1 MPQRVDFWGIPQPWG
16 PVAVY
21 LIVGMGTLVLVIRF
35 ALAIARWAKI
45 GYQAGA
51 WDHFFA
57 RLGQMFRVAFAQVK
71 IFSDP
76 FAGVL
81 HAALAWGFFVFF
93 LGTALATINSHLL
106 PFLQGGAY
114 LAYKLALDG
123 FTIIF
128 LVGAALAAYRRLIQK
143 PARLTQAARFNF
155 SIALLVFIVL
165 NGLLVESLRLA
176 IQRPAWAV
184 WSPAG
189 WLLAQVWISTGASEA
204 VLHGWHVGAYFLH
217 FISVSVFFISIPE
230 LTLRHIITAP
240 LNSFFSDPQKNPGR
254 VQDQPRAADGEP
266 RLESGLAGLA
276 WKQLLESEAC
286 TECGRCQAVC
296 PVLAAGGTL
305 NPRLVEQSVRGAV
318 YSASAGG
325 AADYQAGISEEAV
338 WACTTCAA
346 CNQACPI
353 LIHPMDTLVS
363 LRRGLVTEGRVD
375 PLLQDTFGYLSR
387 LGNATGEPPNQRVRW
402 TEGLSFKIKDARTE
416 PVDLVWFVGDTAAYN
431 PAAVEVTRTAAEV
444 LHRAGVDFG
453 ILYEAEQNSG
463 NDVRRTGEEGLYEQL
478 SQKNIALLAECRYR
492 AILTTDPHT
501 YNTLKNEY
509 PLAGFK
515 PAKVYHIAE
524 LLDELIASGRLALP
538 RPFAGKVTYHDPCYL
553 GRYNG
558 VYEAPRRVLA
568 AAGCQVIEMPRNREN
583 GFCCG
588 AGGGHLWMEEGPM
601 RERPSEMRI
610 REAAGLAGVETFV
623 VACPKDLVMY
633 HDAVLTTELQ
643 GRLVVKDLVEIVRTA
658 MG

>member
-1 MPQRVDFWGIPQPWG
+1 
-16 PVAVY
+16 
-21 LIVGMGTLVLVIRF
+21 
-35 ALAIARWAKI
+35 
-45 GYQAGA
+45 
-51 WDHFFA
+51 
-57 RLGQMFRVAFAQVK
+57 
-71 IFSDP
+71 
-76 FAGVL
+76 
-81 HAALAWGFFVFF
+81 
-93 LGTALATINSHLL
+93 
-106 PFLQGGAY
+106 
-114 LAYKLALDG
+114 
-123 FTIIF
+123 
-128 LVGAALAAYRRLIQK
+128 
-143 PARLTQAARFNF
+143 
-155 SIALLVFIVL
+155 
-165 NGLLVESLRLA
+165 
-176 IQRPAWAV
+176 
-184 WSPAG
+184 
-189 WLLAQVWISTGASEA
+189 
-204 VLHGWHVGAYFLH
+204 
-217 FISVSVFFISIPE
+217 
-230 LTLRHIITAP
+230 
-240 LNSFFSDPQKNPGR
+240 
-254 VQDQPRAADGEP
+254 
-266 RLESGLAGLA
+266 
-276 WKQLLESEAC
+276 
-286 TECGRCQAVC
+286 
-296 PVLAAGGTL
+296 
-305 NPRLVEQSVRGAV
+305 
-318 YSASAGG
+318 
-325 AADYQAGISEEAV
+325 
-338 WACTTCAA
+338 
-346 CNQACPI
+346 
-353 LIHPMDTLVS
+353 
-363 LRRGLVTEGRVD
+363 
-375 PLLQDTFGYLSR
+375 
-387 LGNATGEPPNQRVRW
+387 VRW